1 MPQWKS
7 CSEGSKNVHAHPC
20 ISYENSSAF
29 LPWQLWAKLHSA
41 RFLTSFATLLCRA
54 VGTGGQGSV
63 REGPG
68 GITPRPYF
76 GRPIPVRGTVY
87 AHHITTSPLLPDF
100 QTFLRPCY
108 AVARPTITMQRKT
121 LTVPKPFCYRI
132 LNWIETEFYEIIFQL
147 LIYPIIGV
155 HWNMYLFY
163 ICKKQI

>member
-1 MPQWKS
+1 M
-7 CSEGSKNVHAHPC
+7 CTHIH
-20 ISYENSSAF
+20 AF
-29 LPWQLWAKLHSA
+29 LTKIQVHFCLGSCEQNCILQD
-41 RFLTSFATLLCRA
+41 FLLLLPPYYA
-54 VGTGGQGSV
+54 GLSEPGGRGV
-63 REGPG
+63 WGRGPG
-68 GITPRPYF
+68 VITPRPYF

-87 AHHITTSPLLPDF
+87 AHHITTRPLLPDF

-108 AVARPTITMQRKT
+108 AVARPTIIMQRKT